1 MQQKNRC
8 FAGNLIWGLIF
19 LLCIS
24 IIIFP
29 ESREV
34 FLRVTE
40 NHPYILGF
48 LKFGILATMGDLLG
62 WRITN
67 GRWRF
72 PQGFFF
78 KACLWGIIGMAIT
91 LVMSVYNEGVAGA
104 MALGRLPLKGSSLAL
119 AFFSSAVMDLTFGP
133 MLYIYHKFG
142 ELYIDSRYEA
152 RGRKVALR
160 ELVKKVD
167 WETMVCFS
175 WVKTCVFI
183 WIPLHAIVFLLPSQY
198 RVLAS
203 ALLSVLL
210 GVLIAVSKKAAFSK
224 TPLRNRRN

>member
-1 MQQKNRC
+1 MRQKNKY
-8 FAGNLIWGLIF
+8 FTGDLIWVLIF
-19 LLCIS
+19 LLCLS

-29 ESREV
+29 SSREV
-34 FLRVTE
+34 FLRVTD

-62 WRITN
+62 LRITS
-67 GRWRF
+67 GRWSF

-78 KACLWGIIGMAIT
+78 KACLWGMVGMAVT

-104 MALGRLPLKGSSLAL
+104 MALGRLPLEGSTLAL

-142 ELYIDSRYEA
+142 ELYIDARYEE
-152 RGRKVALR
+152 RGKRVSLR
-160 ELVKKVD
+160 DLVKKVD

-175 WVKTCVFI
+175 WLKTCVLI

-198 RVLAS
+198 RVIVS
-203 ALLSVLL
+203 AMLSVLL
-210 GVLIAVSKKAAFSK
+210 GVLIAVSK
-224 TPLRNRRN
+224 RRNK